1 MRGRMGGGVSAC
13 LGCVGLNIVGRGGND
28 ALGSAVLCSERDLM
42 LAIAE
47 CEFQT
52 SSGALTHARIMQT
65 VYSGLTRT
73 THRVPMTGALW
84 ADLGFQRDDGFVTDL
99 RAAGMLAPLLTLAFL
114 EQQREMALRIFA
126 LCAEQGRSLPTGPP
140 PFMCIAINFTQFVK
154 LLLRSGSMDSVA
166 RSSESVVRAVC
177 DMFFAHWLE
186 FLEWR
191 LNEPTELDARHI
203 DMLRQGKC
211 FSTKHRDKRGRSTG
225 LQRGVAARIQHWR
238 RHAQRNTNSADT
250 ASSGGGLQQNT
261 TLDISATG
269 MSDLS
274 SKG

>member
-1 MRGRMGGGVSAC
+1 
-13 LGCVGLNIVGRGGND
+13 
-28 ALGSAVLCSERDLM
+28 M

-47 CEFQT
+47 CQFQA
-52 SSGALTHARIMQT
+52 SGRALTHARIMQT

-84 ADLGFQRDDGFVTDL
+84 ADLGFQRDDGFTTDL

-114 EQQREMALRIFA
+114 EQQRELALRIFA

-140 PFMCIAINFTQFVK
+140 PFMCIAINFTQSVK
-154 LLLRSGSMDSVA
+154 LLLRAGSMDSVA

-211 FSTKHRDKRGRSTG
+211 FSAKHRDQRGRSNG
-225 LQRGVAARIQHWR
+225 VRRGVAARIQNWR
-238 RHAQRNTNSADT
+238 LHVQRSAAVGAD
-250 ASSGGGLQQNT
+250 AGSRGGGLKRNST
-261 TLDISATG
+261 PLDVVAAG
-269 MSDLS
+269 MTDLS
-274 SKG
+274 GNA